1 MRLKIFPWLGQEF
14 VSLSWEGSG
23 KGTVEDETREL
34 MMAFGEHLR
43 PHGLTFDDV
52 VRTRM
57 FARDMDAW
65 LKGNE
70 ERRRILDGK
79 ARSVSSSHIW
89 TGRLPAQ
96 TRISIDL
103 LAMRPPK
110 NGAPKILKEYDPPVF
125 PVRWMK
131 YGGLLFLS
139 GVTDMTHPTF
149 DEQFP
154 TIIQRITDSLA
165 DGGAAWSQV
174 KRASFLLHHDESL
187 PVLRERFAAAVKA
200 SIADMDYSFVG
211 TRQGKR
217 LEVEITAQL

>member
-1 MRLKIFPWLGQEF
+1 LGL
-14 VSLSWEGSG
+14 SLN
-23 KGTVEDETREL
+23 
-34 MMAFGEHLR
+34 
-43 PHGLTFDDV
+43 DV

-65 LKGNE
+65 LAGNQ

-89 TGRLPAQ
+89 TGRL
-96 TRISIDL
+96 TTKGRIALDL
-103 LAMRPPK
+103 LAMYPPADGK
-110 NGAPKILKEYDPPVF
+110 PKIMREYEPAVF
-125 PVRWMK
+125 PLRWMK

-154 TIIQRITDSLA
+154 TIIERITGSLA
-165 DGGAAWSQV
+165 DAGATWNDV

-187 PVLRERFAAAVKA
+187 ATLRGRFSAVVKTPIP
-200 SIADMDYSFVG
+200 SMDYSFVG

-217 LEVEITAQL
+217 LEVEVTATLPT